1 MVKNFEHNKKEIK
14 KGLYLVPTPIGNLG
28 DITYRAVEILKN
40 VSLVAAEDTRHSKK
54 LFNHY
59 LIKTPLLSY
68 FEHNRNLRIPRLLD
82 HLNKGDNIA
91 YASVPLGAYSQQ
103 RIIPS
108 KIAVRVPEGIS
119 HKQAATLMT
128 KGLTTNYLIC
138 KTYNL
143 KAGETVLFHAAA
155 GGVGQIF
162 AQWANS
168 IGAKVIGTVG
178 SDEKIK
184 IAEENGYAHV
194 INYTKDN
201 FAKKVM
207 EITNNEGVPAVFD
220 GVGKNTFQGSL
231 ACLKT
236 RGMMIS
242 FGNASGPLD
251 PVNVPKDIQPKG
263 LYLTRPS
270 IGQYFTNRKEL
281 QAGADAV
288 FEKVKFGKIKI
299 KIFKEYSLVDAGQAH
314 KDLES
319 RKLTGPAIL
328 VP

>member
-1 MVKNFEHNKKEIK
+1 MPKSIIIKKNGGPEVLELQDVNVGSPGPDEIK
-14 KGLYLVPTPIGNLG
+14 VTNHAIGLNYIDTYHRSGLYPLPLPSGIGLEAAG
-28 DITYRAVEILKN
+28 KIDEVGSN
-40 VSLVAAEDTRHSKK
+40 VKE
-54 LFNHY
+54 F
-59 LIKTPLLSY
+59 
-68 FEHNRNLRIPRLLD
+68 
-82 HLNKGDNIA
+82 NKGDNIA
-91 YASVPLGAYSQQ
+91 YAAMPIGSYAQQ

-108 KIAVRVPEGIS
+108 KIAIKVPDGIS
-119 HKQAATLMT
+119 FQQAATLIT
-128 KGLTTNYLIC
+128 KGLTVNYLIT

-184 IAEENGYAHV
+184 IAKENGYEHV
-194 INYTKDN
+194 INYTKED
-201 FAKKVM
+201 FTKKVM

-220 GVGKNTFQGSL
+220 GVGKNTFKGSL

-270 IGQYFTNRKEL
+270 IAQYFTNRKEL
-281 QAGADAV
+281 QTGADEV

-299 KIFKEYSLVDAGQAH
+299 KISKEYKLAEAKKAH
-314 KDLES
+314 EDLEA

-328 VP
+328 IP

>member
-1 MVKNFEHNKKEIK
+1 MPKSIIIKKNGGPEVLELQDVNIGSPGPDEIK
-14 KGLYLVPTPIGNLG
+14 VTNHAIGLNYIDTYHRSGLYPLAMPSGIGLEAAG
-28 DITYRAVEILKN
+28 KIDEVGSKIFGFN
-40 VSLVAAEDTRHSKK
+40 V
-54 LFNHY
+54 
-59 LIKTPLLSY
+59 
-68 FEHNRNLRIPRLLD
+68 
-82 HLNKGDNIA
+82 GDNIA
-91 YASVPLGAYSQQ
+91 YASIPLGAYSQQ
-103 RIIPS
+103 RIIPA
-108 KIAVRVPEGIS
+108 KIAVKVPEGIS

-194 INYTKDN
+194 INYTKDD

-220 GVGKNTFQGSL
+220 GVGKNTFKGSL

-236 RGMMIS
+236 RGTMIS

-251 PVNVPKDIQPKG
+251 PVDVSKDIQPKG

-270 IGQYFTNRKEL
+270 IGQYFTNREEL

-299 KIFKEYSLVDAGQAH
+299 RIFKEYGLAEAKQAH
-314 KDLES
+314 EDLES

-328 VP
+328 IP

>member
-1 MVKNFEHNKKEIK
+1 MSKSIIIKKNGGPEVLELQDIKVGSPGPDEIK
-14 KGLYLVPTPIGNLG
+14 VTNHAIGLNYIDTYHRSGLYPIKLPSGVGLEAAG
-28 DITYRAVEILKN
+28 KIDEVGSN
-40 VSLVAAEDTRHSKK
+40 VSE
-54 LFNHY
+54 F
-59 LIKTPLLSY
+59 
-68 FEHNRNLRIPRLLD
+68 
-82 HLNKGDNIA
+82 NKGDNIA

-108 KIAVRVPEGIS
+108 KIAVKVPNGIT
-119 HKQAATLMT
+119 HELAATLMT
-128 KGLTTNYLIC
+128 KGLTTNYLLT
-138 KTYNL
+138 KTYHL

-184 IAEENGYAHV
+184 VAKENGYSHV
-194 INYTKDN
+194 INYTKTD
-201 FAKKVM
+201 FAKKVL
-207 EITNNEGVPAVFD
+207 EITENEGVPAVFD
-220 GVGKNTFQGSL
+220 GVGKKTFYGSL

-242 FGNASGPLD
+242 FGNASGPLG

-270 IGQYFTNRKEL
+270 IAQYFTDRKEL
-281 QAGADAV
+281 QEGADSI
-288 FEKVKFGKIKI
+288 FEKIKFGKIKI
-299 KIFKEYSLVDAGQAH
+299 NISKKYKLADAMQAH
-314 KDLES
+314 ADLEA
-319 RKLTGPAIL
+319 RKLMGPAIL
-328 VP
+328 IP

>member
-1 MVKNFEHNKKEIK
+1 MPKSIIIKKNGGPEVLELQDVNVGSPGPDEIK
-14 KGLYLVPTPIGNLG
+14 VTNHAIGLNYIDTYHRSGLYPLPLPSGIGLEAAG
-28 DITYRAVEILKN
+28 KIDEVGSN
-40 VSLVAAEDTRHSKK
+40 VKE
-54 LFNHY
+54 F
-59 LIKTPLLSY
+59 
-68 FEHNRNLRIPRLLD
+68 
-82 HLNKGDNIA
+82 NKGDNIA
-91 YASVPLGAYSQQ
+91 YAAMPIGSYAQQ

-108 KIAVRVPEGIS
+108 KIAIKVPDGIS
-119 HKQAATLMT
+119 FQQAATLIT
-128 KGLTTNYLIC
+128 KGLTVNYLIT

-184 IAEENGYAHV
+184 TAKENGYEHV
-194 INYTKDN
+194 INYTKED
-201 FAKKVM
+201 FSKKVM
-207 EITNNEGVPAVFD
+207 EITKNEGVPAVFD
-220 GVGKNTFQGSL
+220 GVGKNTFKGSL

-251 PVNVPKDIQPKG
+251 PVNVPNDIQPKG

-270 IGQYFTNRKEL
+270 IAQYFTNRKEL
-281 QAGADAV
+281 QTGADEV

-299 KIFKEYSLVDAGQAH
+299 KISKEYKLAEAKKAH
-314 KDLES
+314 KDLET

-328 VP
+328 IP

>member
-1 MVKNFEHNKKEIK
+1 MSKSIIIKKNGGPEVLELQDVNVGSPGPDEIK
-14 KGLYLVPTPIGNLG
+14 VTNHVIGLNYIDTYHRSGLYPLQLPSGIGLEAAG
-28 DITYRAVEILKN
+28 KIDEVGSN
-40 VSLVAAEDTRHSKK
+40 VSE
-54 LFNHY
+54 F
-59 LIKTPLLSY
+59 
-68 FEHNRNLRIPRLLD
+68 
-82 HLNKGDNIA
+82 NKGDNIA
-91 YASVPLGAYSQQ
+91 YASIPLGAYSEQ
-103 RIIPS
+103 RVIPS
-108 KIAVRVPEGIS
+108 KIAVKIPDGIS

-128 KGLTTNYLIC
+128 KGLTVNYLIC
-138 KTYNL
+138 KTYIL

-194 INYTKDN
+194 INYTKDD
-201 FAKKVM
+201 FAKEVM
-207 EITNNEGVPAVFD
+207 KITNNKGVPAVFD
-220 GVGKNTFQGSL
+220 GVGKNTFKGSL

-236 RGMMIS
+236 RGTMVS

-263 LYLTRPS
+263 LFLTRPS

-281 QAGADAV
+281 QDGADAV

-299 KIFKEYSLVDAGQAH
+299 KISKEYKLANARQAH
-314 KDLES
+314 EDLES

-328 VP
+328 IP

>member
-1 MVKNFEHNKKEIK
+1 MPKAIIIKKNGGPEVLELQDVKIGTPGPDEIK
-14 KGLYLVPTPIGNLG
+14 VTNHAIGLNYIDTYHRSGLYPLKLPSGIGLEAAG
-28 DITYRAVEILKN
+28 KIEEVGSN
-40 VSLVAAEDTRHSKK
+40 VKE
-54 LFNHY
+54 FN
-59 LIKTPLLSY
+59 I
-68 FEHNRNLRIPRLLD
+68 
-82 HLNKGDNIA
+82 GDNIA

-108 KIAVRVPEGIS
+108 KIAVKVPEGIS

-128 KGLTTNYLIC
+128 KGLTTNYLLC

-155 GGVGQIF
+155 GG
-162 AQWANS
+162 
-168 IGAKVIGTVG
+168 
-178 SDEKIK
+178 EKIK

-194 INYTKDN
+194 INYTKDD
-201 FAKKVM
+201 FSKKVM
-207 EITNNEGVPAVFD
+207 EITNNDGVPAVFD
-220 GVGKNTFQGSL
+220 GVGKNTFHGSL

-236 RGMMIS
+236 RGMMVS

-299 KIFKEYSLVDAGQAH
+299 KIFKEYSLIDAKKAH
-314 KDLES
+314 EDLEA

-328 VP
+328 IP